1 MTENKSKNILEM
13 LEQHVISLPDRQAV
27 IYEPGERITYRELWM
42 LSGRIYAWL
51 KAKGIG
57 AEDVVMFCL
66 PRGIGL
72 YACIVGTLR
81 AGAAFV
87 LTETD
92 NSPVRTAY
100 IRKDSECR
108 LFVDEKCMEEIMQT
122 EPLEGSV
129 RRLTNKETSITSA
142 TLPIHPAQQVI
153 RRGFCMN
160 TAPSKMPG
168 NPCDGTGFP

>member
-108 LFVDEKCMEEIMQT
+108 LFVDEN
-122 EPLEGSV
+122 V
-129 RRLTNKETSITSA
+129 WRRSCRPSLWKD
-142 TLPIHPAQQVI
+142 
-153 RRGFCMN
+153 MN
-160 TAPSKMPG
+160 L
-168 NPCDGTGFP
+168 